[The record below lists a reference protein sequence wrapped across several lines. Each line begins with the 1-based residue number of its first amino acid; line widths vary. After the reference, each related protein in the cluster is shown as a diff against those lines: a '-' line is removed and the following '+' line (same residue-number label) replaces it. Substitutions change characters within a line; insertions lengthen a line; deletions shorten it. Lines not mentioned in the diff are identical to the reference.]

1 MVVLLHI
8 PLEKLRKEV
17 LPFIFPCITE
27 FLPQTVFDLVSDK
40 PGTPDVAQ
48 KQKPVHKML
57 LHQSNMLPSSFI
69 NMFHSRNQIDS
80 YAFRSADLYISH
92 FSRNRYFTI
101 LFRDLKMWNALPNW
115 IQSAEY
121 PIDFKRA
128 ITTCLLINWE
138 WILNLMFLLRLLLLY
153 VL

>member
-1 MVVLLHI
+1 MTISTTSSTGTKRLLYSGCTTSHT
-8 PLEKLRKEV
+8 LGEAEKGS
-17 LPFIFPCITE
+17 IA
-27 FLPQTVFDLVSDK
+27 VFDLVSDK

-101 LFRDLKMWNALPNW
+101 LFRDPKMWNALPN
-115 IQSAEY
+115 
-121 PIDFKRA
+121 
-128 ITTCLLINWE
+128 
-138 WILNLMFLLRLLLLY
+138 
-153 VL
+153 